1 MKKLILYLLLATF
14 SNVIFASFP
23 ISKEDFV
30 THDLKIISQKEKNN
44 NSSTIFSIL
53 SILSAFLA
61 LIFYNPYNPLFWI
74 FSLLSILFGVFGL
87 KGKFKILA
95 RIGILVSTI
104 ELLLMALIYFF
115 IVVLGSGRKL

>member
-44 NSSTIFSIL
+44 NSSIIFSIL

-61 LIFYNPYNPLFWI
+61 LIFYNPFNPLFWI

-95 RIGILVSTI
+95 RIGIFLSTI
-104 ELLLMALIYFF
+104 ELLLMSLIYFF